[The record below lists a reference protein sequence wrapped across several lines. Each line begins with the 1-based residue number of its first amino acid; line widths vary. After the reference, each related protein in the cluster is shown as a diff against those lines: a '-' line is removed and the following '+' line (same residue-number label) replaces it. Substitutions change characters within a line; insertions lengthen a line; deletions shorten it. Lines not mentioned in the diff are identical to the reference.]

1 MNYLSVLKHINL
13 TLRYD
18 TTFMDDYDC
27 HMLKKAVKRCVKESV
42 NRKHPITVSILY
54 NCFRLFTSCPL
65 HLCMKALF
73 LVAFF
78 SLLRKSNLVPLTRAQ
93 VSSSSGCFLR
103 RRDLLF
109 TPDGAVLRVFK
120 TKTLQFNERVLE
132 IPLPHIPNSIF
143 CPVQALKEYLAVT
156 HVDPDM
162 PLFCLPSG
170 GHMCPIYAHYLTSF
184 LKHIFKCLRLDPR
197 LYSVHSFRRGGATF
211 LFQSG
216 AAPAFIKFQGDWKS
230 DAYLVYLS
238 LSLTQSTKL
247 LNRTTTQ
254 LINIL

>member
-1 MNYLSVLKHINL
+1 MSQFKAYHLFCQFYQFQPLPVTKTTYLNYIAFLSHSLKSYNSIMNYLSVLKHINL

-73 LVAFF
+73 LIAFF
-78 SLLRKSNLVPLTRAQ
+78 SLLRKSNLVPLARAQ

-109 TPDGAVLRVFK
+109 TPDGVVLRVFK

-184 LKHIFKCLRLDPR
+184 LKVLLKRNFRIHFFCIKINFKP
-197 LYSVHSFRRGGATF
+197 
-211 LFQSG
+211 
-216 AAPAFIKFQGDWKS
+216 
-230 DAYLVYLS
+230 
-238 LSLTQSTKL
+238 
-247 LNRTTTQ
+247 Q
-254 LINIL
+254 L

>member
-1 MNYLSVLKHINL
+1 MSQFKAYHLFCQFYQFQPLPVTKTTYLNYIAFLSHSLKSYNSIMNYLSVLKHINL

-93 VSSSSGCFLR
+93 VSSSSGCF
-103 RRDLLF
+103 F
-109 TPDGAVLRVFK
+109 T
-120 TKTLQFNERVLE
+120 
-132 IPLPHIPNSIF
+132 
-143 CPVQALKEYLAVT
+143 
-156 HVDPDM
+156 
-162 PLFCLPSG
+162 
-170 GHMCPIYAHYLTSF
+170 
-184 LKHIFKCLRLDPR
+184 
-197 LYSVHSFRRGGATF
+197 
-211 LFQSG
+211 
-216 AAPAFIKFQGDWKS
+216 AA
-230 DAYLVYLS
+230 
-238 LSLTQSTKL
+238 
-247 LNRTTTQ
+247 
-254 LINIL
+254 